1 MTIAVTGAT
10 GHLGRLVLDE
20 LRRARPAGSLVALV
34 RDASRAQDLADD
46 GVRVR
51 VAAYEDPAALV
62 QGLADVDTLL
72 LVSGS
77 EVGQRVAQHRN
88 VIDAAVEAG
97 VRRIVYTSAPRADS
111 SPLVLAPEHRATEEM
126 VRAAG
131 SRTILRN
138 NWYTENYVG
147 RSSRRPRRA
156 RSSRPRA
163 RAGSPRRRADSPQV
177 LRRCCSARAR
187 REGLRARGRPRV
199 VLYRARR
206 GCLGDRPGDLW
217 YRAVDGPRCAR
228 SSSSTRAS
236 ARRPR
241 GFVVQLDLDIAAGL
255 LAETTGELSRL
266 VGRPTTP
273 LVEGCARRTPRPRS
287 RPPCDARAALRGS
300 RCPTLPIASGHR
312 STAVRRRTACSCGT
326 ARSSRAR
333 AT

>member
-126 VRAAG
+126 VRASGLAW
-131 SRTILRN
+131 TILRN

-147 RSSRRPRRA
+147 TLQQA
-156 RSSRPRA
+156 A
-163 RAGSPRRRADSPQV
+163 ETGEIVAAAGEGRVASATRADFAAGAAAV
-177 LRRCCSARAR
+177 LLGERHDGKVYELAGDHAWSFTELAEA
-187 REGLRARGRPRV
+187 ASVIVGRPV
-199 VLYRARR
+199 V
-206 GCLGDRPGDLW
+206 
-217 YRAVDGPRCAR
+217 YRAVDGPTLR
-228 SSSSTRAS
+228 SILVEHAGLDEATA
-236 ARRPR
+236 

-273 LVEGCARRTPRPRS
+273 LVEGL
-287 RPPCDARAALRGS
+287 RAAYA
-300 RCPTLPIASGHR
+300 PPAFP
-312 STAVRRRTACSCGT
+312 TAV
-326 ARSSRAR
+326 
-333 AT
+333 